1 MGKKEEIE
9 LINKIKDYRQKF
21 RDELKDK
28 LLKEREERHNKGEV
42 FLKGFWVPQ
51 NKTENIQKMLKRNSV
66 ITFLEIHVLIFIVFL
81 FNSLLWIIFKKI
93 LLP

>member
-21 RDELKDK
+21 RDELKDR

-42 FLKGFWVPQ
+42 FFKGLWVPQ
-51 NKTENIQKMLKRNSV
+51 HKTENIQEMLKRNSV
-66 ITFLEIHVLIFIVFL
+66 ITFLEIHVLIFAVFL
-81 FNSLLWIIFKKI
+81 FNFLLWIVFKRI